1 MVLPALMGVLIVPG
15 GALLSAPFIDEIGE
29 EMKIPAPRR
38 AAINLVFRHIAMFIL
53 PFSTGLL
60 VISAA
65 LPEINISK
73 LIFLNLFYVIPTT
86 FVGYFLF
93 IKDIK
98 YENTQKVKLSGRNF
112 LTLLLYTS
120 PIYICVIINSVTGLP
135 FFDPAMPLPIV
146 TP

>member
-29 EMKIPAPRR
+29 EMKIPAPRSSSYQFGIQTYCNVYTALLNR
-38 AAINLVFRHIAMFIL
+38 TIGYFRCSSGNKYIK
-53 PFSTGLL
+53 TY
-60 VISAA
+60 
-65 LPEINISK
+65 
-73 LIFLNLFYVIPTT
+73 FLNLFYVIPTT

-98 YENTQKVKLSGRNF
+98 YENTQKVKLSGRN

-120 PIYICVIINSVTGLP
+120 QYIFV
-135 FFDPAMPLPIV
+135 
-146 TP
+146 